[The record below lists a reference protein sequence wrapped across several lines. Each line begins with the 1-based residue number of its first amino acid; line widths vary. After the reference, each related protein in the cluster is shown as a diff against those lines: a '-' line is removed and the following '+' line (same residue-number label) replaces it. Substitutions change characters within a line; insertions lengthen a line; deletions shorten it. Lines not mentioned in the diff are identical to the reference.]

1 VLDLVS
7 DVTLVAAS
15 LGAPTFHLVGH
26 DWGGAVAWVT
36 ASLYPKLV
44 STLTVLSTPHPDALS
59 AGIADPMNPQHGA
72 SNYMIGFR
80 APGSQNRILANGL
93 NGFKALFTL
102 GGGGIP
108 SKDIAAYARIL
119 GTPMALGAAIDWYR
133 ATPLPSPRIGP
144 VHVPTLYLWGSEDS
158 VFLRSTA
165 EASAK
170 YVTGPYTFCTLAGK
184 GHWLPEDA
192 PGQILK
198 SLVPQLAGAHPRC
211 PSS

>member
-1 VLDLVS
+1 
-7 DVTLVAAS
+7 
-15 LGAPTFHLVGH
+15 VGH

-36 ASLYPKLV
+36 AALDPKLV

-80 APGSQNRILANGL
+80 APDSQNRILANGL
-93 NGFKALFTL
+93 TGFKALFRL
-102 GGGGIP
+102 GGGSIP
-108 SKDIAAYARIL
+108 SKDIATDARVL
-119 GTPMALGAAIDWYR
+119 GTPAALGAALDWYR
-133 ATPLPSPRIGP
+133 ANPLPSPMVGR
-144 VHVPTLYLWGSEDS
+144 VNVPTLYLWGSQDS

-170 YVTGPYTFCTLAGK
+170 YVTGQFTFCVLAGR

-192 PGQILK
+192 PRQILTALL
-198 SLVPQLAGAHPRC
+198 SQLVDAHPRC